1 MAAALPLL
9 PESAPFAPEHIE
21 ALNAVM
27 ARTSAEQRQW
37 LSGFLAGYH
46 AATAGAPLA
55 ATAPAATP
63 RARLPLTILYGTE
76 SGNAEGI
83 GADLKKAAAKQGF
96 AAKLVDM
103 AEASPADLADQ
114 ANLLV
119 VASTWG
125 EGDPPERAAEFYAA
139 LMAEDAPRF
148 EGVRFAVLALGDSS
162 YVNFCEVG
170 RRIDARLEA
179 LGGERI
185 APRIDCDLDY
195 EASAA
200 AWSGSALEEL
210 AERAGPEAA
219 AAVQGGDI
227 IHIDF
232 AAPPAAVHS
241 PTSLYSKAN
250 PFPAEITESINL
262 NGSRST
268 KQTIHLELS
277 LEGSGLAFAPGDSL
291 GIVPE
296 NDPGMVEA
304 VLRAARL
311 DRDRPLQAELTSG
324 FDITALSRQVIEGYA
339 AVNPDPRLSELLAG
353 DAWRAYLEGRQIV
366 DLLEDFPAELTPAQL
381 TGLLRKLP
389 PRLYSVASAHAASPD
404 EAHLLIGVVRY
415 QSQGRARHG
424 VASGFVAERL
434 RVGHRLE
441 VYVKPNKN
449 FRLPDDPDRPI
460 VMIGP
465 GTGVAPFRAFLQH
478 RQATGA
484 AGRNWLFFGDRNY
497 THDFLYQL
505 EWQEWLRDGVLSRL
519 DVAFSRDQPEKI
531 YVQQRLWEHRADLFA
546 WLEDGAHLY
555 VCGDEKAMAK
565 DVHATLEA
573 IVADRSGRS
582 LPDAAAYL
590 ADLKKQRRY
599 QRDVY

>member
-1 MAAALPLL
+1 MTMAAALPLL

-55 ATAPAATP
+55 ATAPAAAP
-63 RARLPLTILYGTE
+63 RARIPLTILYGTE

-96 AAKLVDM
+96 AAKLIDM

-125 EGDPPERAAEFYAA
+125 EGDPPERAAEFYGA
-139 LMAEDAPRF
+139 LMAENAPRF

-162 YVNFCEVG
+162 YVNFCEIG
-170 RRIDARLEA
+170 RRIDTRLEA

-185 APRIDCDLDY
+185 APRVDCDLDY
-195 EASAA
+195 EAPAA
-200 AWSGSALEEL
+200 AWSGSALEDL
-210 AERAGPEAA
+210 AKRAGPEAA
-219 AAVQGGDI
+219 AAVHGGDI
-227 IHIDF
+227 IHVDF
-232 AAPPAAVHS
+232 AAPPA
-241 PTSLYSKAN
+241 SLYSKAN

-268 KQTIHLELS
+268 KQTIHLEVS

-304 VLRAARL
+304 VLRAAHL
-311 DRDRPLQAELTSG
+311 EGDRPLQAELTSD
-324 FDITALSRQVIEGYA
+324 FDVTALSRQVIEGYA
-339 AVNPDPRLSELLAG
+339 AVNPDPRLGELLAG
-353 DAWRAYLEGRQIV
+353 DAWGVYLKGRQII

-389 PRLYSVASAHAASPD
+389 PRLYSVASALEASPD
-404 EAHLLIGVVRY
+404 EAHLLVGVVRY
-415 QSQGRARHG
+415 QSHGRARGG
-424 VASGFVAERL
+424 VGSGFVAERL
-434 RVGHRLE
+434 AVGDRLK

-449 FRLPDDPDRPI
+449 FRLPDDPDRPV

-465 GTGVAPFRAFLQH
+465 GTGVAPFRAFLQY

-484 AGRNWLFFGDRNY
+484 AGRSWLFFGDRNY

-531 YVQQRLWEHRADLFA
+531 YVQQRLWERRAELFA

-565 DVHATLEA
+565 DVHAMLAA
-573 IVADRSGRS
+573 IIADRSGRS
-582 LPDAAAYL
+582 PAAAEAYL

>member
-1 MAAALPLL
+1 MTVTAALPLL
-9 PESAPFAPEHIE
+9 PNSAPFAPEHIE

-46 AATAGAPLA
+46 AATGAHLA
-55 ATAPAATP
+55 APAAAP
-63 RARLPLTILYGTE
+63 RARIPLTILYGTE

-83 GADLKKAAAKQGF
+83 GADLKKAAGKQGF
-96 AAKLVDM
+96 GVKLLDM
-103 AEASPADLADQ
+103 AEVSPAEITGE

-119 VASTWG
+119 IASTWG

-139 LMAEDAPRF
+139 LFADDAPRF
-148 EGVRFAVLALGDSS
+148 DGLRFAVLALGDSS

-185 APRIDCDLDY
+185 APRVDCDLDY
-195 EASAA
+195 EEPAA

-210 AERAGPEAA
+210 AKRAEPDAGP
-219 AAVQGGDI
+219 AVQGGDI
-227 IHIDF
+227 IHVNF
-232 AAPPAAVHS
+232 AATAMAPL
-241 PTSLYSKAN
+241 LYSKAN

-277 LEGSGLAFAPGDSL
+277 LAGSGLSFAPGDSL
-291 GIVPE
+291 GIAPQ
-296 NDPGMVEA
+296 NDPEIVES

-311 DRDRPLQAELTSG
+311 DGDGALGTQLAGE
-324 FDITALSRQVIEGYA
+324 FDITALSRQVMEAYA
-339 AVNPDPRLSELLAG
+339 ALNPAPELRELMAG
-353 DAWRAYLEGRQIV
+353 DAWRGYLEGRQIV
-366 DLLEDFPAELTPAQL
+366 DLLEDFPAELAPAQL

-389 PRLYSVASAHAASPD
+389 PRLYSVASALEATPD

-415 QSQGRARHG
+415 ESHGRARSG
-424 VASGFVAERL
+424 VASSFVADRL
-434 RVGHRLE
+434 RVGQKLK

-460 VMIGP
+460 VMVGP
-465 GTGVAPFRAFLQH
+465 GTGIAPFRAFLQQ
-478 RQATGA
+478 RQATQA
-484 AGRNWLFFGDRNY
+484 AGRNWLFFGERNF

-505 EWQEWLRDGVLSRL
+505 EWQEWLKEGALTRL

-531 YVQQRLWEHRADLFA
+531 YVQHRMWERRAELFA
-546 WLEDGAHLY
+546 WLEDGAQLY

-565 DVHATLEA
+565 DVHATLAA
-573 IVADRSGRS
+573 IVADQSGRA
-582 LPDAAAYL
+582 PEAAETYL
-590 ADLKKQRRY
+590 IDLKKQRRY

>member
-1 MAAALPLL
+1 MTMTAALPLL
-9 PESAPFAPEHIE
+9 PDSAPFAPEHIE

-27 ARTSAEQRQW
+27 ARTNAEQRQW

-46 AATAGAPLA
+46 AATGGAHVA
-55 ATAPAATP
+55 APAAAL
-63 RARLPLTILYGTE
+63 RARIPLTILYGTE
-76 SGNAEGI
+76 SGNAEGV
-83 GADLKKAAAKQGF
+83 GADLKKAAGKQGF
-96 AAKLVDM
+96 AAKLFEM
-103 AEASPADLADQ
+103 AEVSPADVADQ
-114 ANLLV
+114 SNLLV

-148 EGVRFAVLALGDSS
+148 DGVRFAVLALGDSS

-185 APRIDCDLDY
+185 APRVDCDLDY
-195 EASAA
+195 EAPAA

-210 AERAGPEAA
+210 ARRAEPDGGP
-219 AAVQGGDI
+219 AVQGGDI
-227 IHIDF
+227 IHVDF
-232 AAPPAAVHS
+232 AAPAAA
-241 PTSLYSKAN
+241 PLYSKAN
-250 PFPAEITESINL
+250 PFSAEITESIDL
-262 NGSRST
+262 NSSRST
-268 KQTIHLELS
+268 KQTIHLEVS
-277 LEGSGLAFAPGDSL
+277 LEGSGLTFEPGDSL

-296 NDPGMVEA
+296 NDPEMVEA
-304 VLRAARL
+304 VLRAAGV
-311 DRDRPLQAELTSG
+311 DRDASVRSQLVSEFDLTV
-324 FDITALSRQVIEGYA
+324 LSRQVIEGYA
-339 AVNPDPRLSELLAG
+339 ALNPDPRVRDLLANE
-353 DAWRAYLEGRQIV
+353 AWRGYVDGRQLI
-366 DLLEDFPAELTPAQL
+366 DLLEDFPTELTPAQL

-389 PRLYSVASAHAASPD
+389 PRLYSVASALEASPD
-404 EAHLLIGVVRY
+404 EAHLLVGVVRY
-415 QSQGRARHG
+415 QSHGRARNG
-424 VASGFVAERL
+424 VASSFVADQL
-434 RVGHRLE
+434 RVGQKLE

-465 GTGVAPFRAFLQH
+465 GTGVAPFRAFLQQ

-484 AGRNWLFFGDRNY
+484 AGRNWLFFGDRNF

-505 EWQEWLRDGVLSRL
+505 EWQDWLKDGVLTRL

-531 YVQQRLWEHRADLFA
+531 YVQERIWERRAELFA

-565 DVHATLEA
+565 DVHATLTA
-573 IVADRSGRS
+573 IVADQSGRS
-582 LPDAAAYL
+582 PEAAEAYL
-590 ADLKKQRRY
+590 THLKKQRRY

>member
-1 MAAALPLL
+1 MTMTAALPLL

-27 ARTSAEQRQW
+27 ARTNAEQRQW

-46 AATAGAPLA
+46 AATAGAHVA
-55 ATAPAATP
+55 APAAPP
-63 RARLPLTILYGTE
+63 RARIPLTILYATE
-76 SGNAEGI
+76 SGNAEGL

-96 AAKLVDM
+96 AARLLDM
-103 AEASPADLADQ
+103 AEVTPGDLADQ
-114 ANLLV
+114 SNLLV

-139 LMAEDAPRF
+139 LMAADAPRF

-185 APRIDCDLDY
+185 APRVDCDLDY
-195 EASAA
+195 EAPAA
-200 AWSGSALEEL
+200 AWSGTALEEL
-210 AERAGPEAA
+210 AKRAEPDAGPPL
-219 AAVQGGDI
+219 QGGDI
-227 IHIDF
+227 IHVDF
-232 AAPPAAVHS
+232 AAAPAA
-241 PTSLYSKAN
+241 SLYSKAN

-277 LEGSGLAFAPGDSL
+277 LEGSGLTFEPGDSL
-291 GIVPE
+291 GIMPE
-296 NDPGMVEA
+296 NDPAMVET

-311 DRDRPLQAELTSG
+311 EGDGGLRTQLASE
-324 FDITALSRQVIEGYA
+324 FDITVLSRQVVEAYA
-339 AVNPDPRLSELLAG
+339 ALNPEPRLRELLAS
-353 DAWRAYLEGRQIV
+353 DAWRAYIEGRQIL

-381 TGLLRKLP
+381 TSLLRKLP
-389 PRLYSVASAHAASPD
+389 ARLYSVASALESNPG
-404 EAHLLIGVVRY
+404 EAHLLVGVVRY
-415 QSQGRARHG
+415 ESHGRARSG
-424 VASGFVAERL
+424 VASSFVANRL
-434 RVGHRLE
+434 RVGQKLE

-465 GTGVAPFRAFLQH
+465 GTGVAPFRAFLQQ

-484 AGRNWLFFGDRNY
+484 GGRNWLFFGDRNF

-505 EWQEWLRDGVLSRL
+505 EWQEWLKDGVLTRL

-531 YVQQRLWEHRADLFA
+531 YVQQRMWERRAELFA

-555 VCGDEKAMAK
+555 VCGDEKAMGK
-565 DVHATLEA
+565 DVHTTLA
-573 IVADRSGRS
+573 ALVADQSGRS
-582 LPDAAAYL
+582 ATDAEAYL
-590 ADLKKQRRY
+590 TDLKKQRRY

>member
-1 MAAALPLL
+1 MTMTAALPLL
-9 PESAPFAPEHIE
+9 PDSAPFAPEHIE

-27 ARTSAEQRQW
+27 ARTNAEQRQW

-46 AATAGAPLA
+46 AATGGAHLE
-55 ATAPAATP
+55 APAAAP
-63 RARLPLTILYGTE
+63 RARIPLTILFATE
-76 SGNAEGI
+76 SGNAEGV

-96 AAKLVDM
+96 AATLLDM
-103 AEASPADLADQ
+103 AEVSPADVADA

-125 EGDPPERAAEFYAA
+125 EGDPPERAAAFYNAI
-139 LMAEDAPRF
+139 MADDAPRF
-148 EGVRFAVLALGDSS
+148 DGVRFAVLALGDSS
-162 YVNFCEVG
+162 YVNFCAVG
-170 RRIDARLEA
+170 RRMDARFEA

-185 APRIDCDLDY
+185 AARVECDLDY
-195 EASAA
+195 EARAA

-210 AERAGPEAA
+210 AKRAEPELAT
-219 AAVQGGDI
+219 AVRGGDI
-227 IHIDF
+227 IHVDF
-232 AAPPAAVHS
+232 AAPA
-241 PTSLYSKAN
+241 TSLYSKAN
-250 PFPAEITESINL
+250 PFLAEITESINL

-277 LEGSGLAFAPGDSL
+277 LAGSGLSFEPGDSL

-296 NDPGMVEA
+296 NEPAMVEA
-304 VLRAARL
+304 VLRAAGLAGDGALRARL
-311 DRDRPLQAELTSG
+311 ATE
-324 FDITALSRQVIEGYA
+324 FDITVLSRQVIEAYA
-339 AVNPDPRLSELLAG
+339 ALNPDPRLRDLVAG

-366 DLLEDFPAELTPAQL
+366 DLLEDFPTDLTPAQL

-389 PRLYSVASAHAASPD
+389 PRLYSVASALAASPD
-404 EAHLLIGVVRY
+404 EAHLLVGVVRY
-415 QSQGRARHG
+415 QSHGRARSG
-424 VASGFVAERL
+424 VASGFVADRL
-434 RVGHRLE
+434 GVGHKLK

-449 FRLPDDPDRPI
+449 FRLPDDPDRPV
-460 VMIGP
+460 VMVGP

-484 AGRNWLFFGDRNY
+484 AGRNWLFFGARNF

-505 EWQEWLRDGVLSRL
+505 EWQDWLKEGVLTRL

-531 YVQQRLWEHRADLFA
+531 YVQQRIWERRAELFA

-565 DVHATLEA
+565 DVHATLTA
-573 IVADRSGRS
+573 VVADRSGRS
-582 LPDAAAYL
+582 REAAEAYL

>member
-9 PESAPFAPEHIE
+9 PESAPFAPEHIV

-46 AATAGAPLA
+46 AATGGAHVA
-55 ATAPAATP
+55 APAAAP
-63 RARLPLTILYGTE
+63 RARIPLTILYGTE

-83 GADLKKAAAKQGF
+83 GADLKKTAAKQGF
-96 AAKLVDM
+96 AASLLDM
-103 AEASPADLADQ
+103 AEVSPAELPDH

-125 EGDPPERAAEFYAA
+125 EGDPPERAAGFYAA
-139 LMAEDAPRF
+139 LMAEDAPRL

-195 EASAA
+195 EAPAA
-200 AWSGSALEEL
+200 AWSGSALEAL
-210 AERAGPEAA
+210 ARRAEPDAGP
-219 AAVQGGDI
+219 AVQGGDI
-227 IHIDF
+227 IHVDF
-232 AAPPAAVHS
+232 AAP
-241 PTSLYSKAN
+241 PTSLYSKAK
-250 PFPAEITESINL
+250 PFAAEITESINL

-268 KQTIHLELS
+268 KQTIHLEVS
-277 LEGSGLAFAPGDSL
+277 LAGSGLAFAPGDSI

-304 VLRAARL
+304 MLRAAGRAGDGSL
-311 DRDRPLQAELTSG
+311 RDQLARD
-324 FDITALSRQVIEGYA
+324 FDITVLSRQVIEAYA
-339 AVNPDPRLSELLAG
+339 ALNPDPRLRDLLAG

-366 DLLEDFPAELTPAQL
+366 DLLEEFPAELTPAQL

-389 PRLYSVASAHAASPD
+389 PRLYSVASALEASPG
-404 EAHLLIGVVRY
+404 EAHLLVGVVRY
-415 QSQGRARHG
+415 RSHGRARRG
-424 VASGFVAERL
+424 VASGLVAERL
-434 RVGHRLE
+434 RVGDRLE
-441 VYVKPNKN
+441 VYVKPNEN

-484 AGRNWLFFGDRNY
+484 AGRTWLFFGDRNF

-505 EWQEWLRDGVLSRL
+505 EWQEWLKQGMLSRL

-531 YVQQRLWEHRADLFA
+531 YVQQRLWEHRAALFA
-546 WLEDGAHLY
+546 WLEEGAHLY
-555 VCGDEKAMAK
+555 VCGDEQAMAK
-565 DVHATLEA
+565 DVHATLAA
-573 IVADRSGRS
+573 IVADQSGRA
-582 LPDAAAYL
+582 PADAEAYL
-590 ADLKKQRRY
+590 TELKKERRY

>member
-1 MAAALPLL
+1 MTAALPLL
-9 PESAPFAPEHIE
+9 PEHAPFTPEHIE

-46 AATAGAPLA
+46 AATASAPLA
-55 ATAPAATP
+55 VPAPAAAP
-63 RARLPLTILYGTE
+63 RARIPLTILYATE
-76 SGNAEGI
+76 SGNAEGV

-103 AEASPADLADQ
+103 AEVTPAAIAGD

-125 EGDPPERAAEFYAA
+125 EGDPPERAASFHAA

-170 RRIDARLEA
+170 RQIDARLEA

-185 APRIDCDLDY
+185 APRVECDLDY
-195 EASAA
+195 EDRAA
-200 AWSGSALEEL
+200 AWSGNALEEL
-210 AERAGPEAA
+210 ARRAEPASEAI
-219 AAVQGGDI
+219 VRGGDI
-227 IHIDF
+227 IHVDF
-232 AAPPAAVHS
+232 HAPAAS
-241 PTSLYSKAN
+241 PYSKAN
-250 PFPAEITESINL
+250 PFAAEITESIDL

-268 KQTIHLELS
+268 KQTIHLEVS
-277 LEGSGLAFAPGDSL
+277 LAGSGITYQAGDSL
-291 GIVPE
+291 GIVAQ
-296 NDPGMVEA
+296 NDPAMVEA

-311 DRDRPLQAELTSG
+311 EGDAALCAKLTG
-324 FDITALSRQVIEGYA
+324 DLDITVLSRQVMEAYA
-339 AVNPDPRLSELLAG
+339 ALNPDPRLRELLAG
-353 DAWRAYLEGRQIV
+353 DDWRTYLEGRQIV

-381 TGLLRKLP
+381 AGLLRKLP
-389 PRLYSVASAHAASPD
+389 PRLYSAASSLAAEP
-404 EAHLLIGVVRY
+404 EAVHLLVGVVRY
-415 QSQGRARHG
+415 QSHGRERQG
-424 VASGFVAERL
+424 VASGFVADRL
-434 RVGHRLE
+434 HAGARLGI
-441 VYVKPNKN
+441 YVKPNKN
-449 FRLPDDPDRPI
+449 FRLPDDPGRPI

-484 AGRNWLFFGDRNY
+484 TGRSWLFFGDRNF

-505 EWQEWLRDGVLSRL
+505 EWQEWLKDGALTRL
-519 DVAFSRDQPEKI
+519 DVAFSRDQPEKV
-531 YVQQRLWEHRADLFA
+531 YVQHRMWERRAELFA

-565 DVHATLEA
+565 DVHTTLAA
-573 IVADRSGRS
+573 IVADRSGGS
-582 LPDAAAYL
+582 LEAAEAYL
-590 ADLKKQRRY
+590 TDLKRERRY

>member
-1 MAAALPLL
+1 MTAALPLL
-9 PESAPFAPEHIE
+9 PDTAPFAPEHIE

-27 ARTSAEQRQW
+27 ARTNAEQRQW

-46 AATAGAPLA
+46 AATAGAQIA
-55 ATAPAATP
+55 APAASP
-63 RARLPLTILYGTE
+63 RARIPLTILYATE
-76 SGNAEGI
+76 SGNAEGV
-83 GADLKKAAAKQGF
+83 GADLKKSAAKQGF
-96 AAKLVDM
+96 AAKLLDM
-103 AEASPADLADQ
+103 AEVSPADLADE

-125 EGDPPERAAEFYAA
+125 EGDPPERAAEFYGA
-139 LMAEDAPRF
+139 LMAEDAPRLD
-148 EGVRFAVLALGDSS
+148 GVRFAVLALGDSS

-170 RRIDARLEA
+170 LRIDARLEA
-179 LGGERI
+179 LGAERI
-185 APRIDCDLDY
+185 APRVDCDLDY
-195 EASAA
+195 EGPAAS
-200 AWSGSALEEL
+200 WSQSALEEL
-210 AERAGPEAA
+210 AKRAEPDAGSAA
-219 AAVQGGDI
+219 RGGDI
-227 IHIDF
+227 IHVDF
-232 AAPPAAVHS
+232 AAPSA
-241 PTSLYSKAN
+241 SLHSKAN

-262 NGSRST
+262 NGSRSSKET
-268 KQTIHLELS
+268 FHLELS

-296 NDPGMVEA
+296 NDPAMVDA
-304 VLRAARL
+304 LLRAAGLGGDGALRHQL
-311 DRDRPLQAELTSG
+311 ASE
-324 FDITALSRQVIEGYA
+324 FDITVLSRQVIEAYA
-339 AVNPDPRLSELLAG
+339 ALNPDPRLPELLAG
-353 DAWRAYLEGRQIV
+353 DAWRAYLEGRQIL
-366 DLLEDFPAELTPAQL
+366 DLLEDFPAQLSPAQL

-389 PRLYSVASAHAASPD
+389 PRLYSVASALEANPG
-404 EAHLLIGVVRY
+404 EAHLLVGVVRY
-415 QSQGRARHG
+415 QSHGRARSG

-434 RVGHRLE
+434 QVGDRLK

-465 GTGVAPFRAFLQH
+465 GTGVAPFRAFLQS

-484 AGRNWLFFGDRNY
+484 AGRNWLFFGDRNF

-505 EWQEWLRDGVLSRL
+505 EWQEWMKEGVLSRL

-531 YVQQRLWEHRADLFA
+531 YVQQRLWERRAELFA
-546 WLEDGAHLY
+546 WLEEGAHLY

-565 DVHATLEA
+565 DVHAMLAA

-582 LPDAAAYL
+582 PAAAETYL
-590 ADLKKQRRY
+590 AELKKERRY

>member
-1 MAAALPLL
+1 MTMTAALPLL
-9 PESAPFAPEHIE
+9 PDSAPFAPEHIE

-27 ARTSAEQRQW
+27 ARTNAEQRQW

-46 AATAGAPLA
+46 AATGGAHVA
-55 ATAPAATP
+55 APAAAP
-63 RARLPLTILYGTE
+63 RARIPLTILYGTE
-76 SGNAEGI
+76 SGNAEGV

-96 AAKLVDM
+96 AARLFDM
-103 AEASPADLADQ
+103 AEVSPADLVDQ
-114 ANLLV
+114 VNLLV

-148 EGVRFAVLALGDSS
+148 DGVRFAVLALGDSS

-185 APRIDCDLDY
+185 APRVDCDLDY
-195 EASAA
+195 EAPAA

-210 AERAGPEAA
+210 ARRAEPDGGP
-219 AAVQGGDI
+219 AVQGGDI
-227 IHIDF
+227 IHVDF
-232 AAPPAAVHS
+232 AAPAAA
-241 PTSLYSKAN
+241 PLYSKAN
-250 PFPAEITESINL
+250 PFSAEITESIDL
-262 NGSRST
+262 NSSRST
-268 KQTIHLELS
+268 KQTIHLEVS
-277 LEGSGLAFAPGDSL
+277 LEGSGLTFEPGDSL

-296 NDPGMVEA
+296 NDPEMVEA

-311 DRDRPLQAELTSG
+311 EGDGDLRTQLANDL
-324 FDITALSRQVIEGYA
+324 DITVVSRQVIEAYA
-339 AVNPDPRLSELLAG
+339 ALNPDPRLRDLLAN
-353 DAWRAYLEGRQIV
+353 DAWRAYLDGRQIV
-366 DLLEDFPAELTPAQL
+366 DLLEDYPVELAPVQL
-381 TGLLRKLP
+381 TGILRKLP
-389 PRLYSVASAHAASPD
+389 PRLYSVASALEASPG
-404 EAHLLIGVVRY
+404 EAHLLVGVVRY
-415 QSQGRARHG
+415 QSHGRARNG
-424 VASGFVAERL
+424 VASGFIADRL
-434 RVGHRLE
+434 RVGQKLE

-465 GTGVAPFRAFLQH
+465 GTGVAPFRAFLQQ
-478 RQATGA
+478 RQAVAA
-484 AGRNWLFFGDRNY
+484 AGRNWLFFGDRNF

-505 EWQEWLRDGVLSRL
+505 EWQDWLKDGVLTRL

-531 YVQQRLWEHRADLFA
+531 YVQERIWERRAELFA

-565 DVHATLEA
+565 DVHATLTA
-573 IVADRSGRS
+573 IIADQSGRS
-582 LPDAAAYL
+582 PDAAEAYL
-590 ADLKKQRRY
+590 TDLKKQRRY

>member
-1 MAAALPLL
+1 MTMTAALPLL
-9 PESAPFAPEHIE
+9 PDTAPFAPEHIE

-27 ARTSAEQRQW
+27 ARTNAEQRQW

-46 AATAGAPLA
+46 AATGGAHVA
-55 ATAPAATP
+55 APAAAP
-63 RARLPLTILYGTE
+63 HARIPLTILYGTE
-76 SGNAEGI
+76 SGNAEGV
-83 GADLKKAAAKQGF
+83 GADLKKAAGRQGF
-96 AAKLVDM
+96 AAKLLDM
-103 AEASPADLADQ
+103 AEVTPSDLTDQ
-114 ANLLV
+114 SNLLV

-148 EGVRFAVLALGDSS
+148 DGVRFAVLALGDSS

-170 RRIDARLEA
+170 RHIDARLEA

-185 APRIDCDLDY
+185 APRVDCDLDY
-195 EASAA
+195 EAPAA
-200 AWSGSALEEL
+200 AWSDSALEKL
-210 AERAGPEAA
+210 ARRAEPETG

-227 IHIDF
+227 IHVDF
-232 AAPPAAVHS
+232 AAPAAA
-241 PTSLYSKAN
+241 PLYSKAN
-250 PFPAEITESINL
+250 PFPAEIAESINL
-262 NGSRST
+262 NSSRST

-277 LEGSGLAFAPGDSL
+277 LEGSGLTFEPGDSL

-296 NDPGMVEA
+296 NDPEMVEA
-304 VLRAARL
+304 VLRAAGV
-311 DRDRPLQAELTSG
+311 DRDASVRSQLVSE
-324 FDITALSRQVIEGYA
+324 FDITVLSRQVIEGYA
-339 AVNPDPRLSELLAG
+339 ALNPDPRLRELLANE
-353 DAWRAYLEGRQIV
+353 AWRGYVDGRQLI
-366 DLLEDFPAELTPAQL
+366 DLLEDFPTELTPAQL

-389 PRLYSVASAHAASPD
+389 PRLYSVASALEASPD
-404 EAHLLIGVVRY
+404 EAHLLVGVVRY
-415 QSQGRARHG
+415 QSHGRARNG
-424 VASGFVAERL
+424 VASSFVADQL
-434 RVGHRLE
+434 RVGQKLE

-465 GTGVAPFRAFLQH
+465 GTGVAPFRAFLQQ

-484 AGRNWLFFGDRNY
+484 AGRNWLFFGDRNF

-505 EWQEWLRDGVLSRL
+505 EWQDWLKDGVLTRL

-531 YVQQRLWEHRADLFA
+531 YVQQRMWERGAELFA

-565 DVHATLEA
+565 DVHATLTA
-573 IVADRSGRS
+573 IVADQSGRS
-582 LPDAAAYL
+582 PEAAEAYL
-590 ADLKKQRRY
+590 TDLKKQRRY

>member
-1 MAAALPLL
+1 MTAALPLL
-9 PESAPFAPEHIE
+9 PEHAPFAPEHIE

-46 AATAGAPLA
+46 AATGAHVA
-55 ATAPAATP
+55 APAAAP
-63 RARLPLTILYGTE
+63 RARIPLTILFATE
-76 SGNAEGI
+76 SGNAEGV
-83 GADLKKAAAKQGF
+83 GADLKKAASKQGF
-96 AAKLVDM
+96 AARLLDM
-103 AEASPADLADQ
+103 AEVTPADLADQ

-125 EGDPPERAAEFYAA
+125 EGDPPERAAAFYAA
-139 LMAEDAPRF
+139 LMADDAPRF
-148 EGVRFAVLALGDSS
+148 DGVRFAVLALGDSS

-170 RRIDARLEA
+170 RRIDARLEV

-185 APRIDCDLDY
+185 AARLDCDLDY
-195 EASAA
+195 EAPAA
-200 AWSGSALEEL
+200 AWTGSALEEL
-210 AERAGPEAA
+210 ARRAEPDTGPT
-219 AAVQGGDI
+219 VQGGDI
-227 IHIDF
+227 IHVDF
-232 AAPPAAVHS
+232 AAPAVS
-241 PTSLYSKAN
+241 PWSKAH
-250 PFPAEITESINL
+250 PFAAEITESINL

-268 KQTIHLELS
+268 KQTIHLEVS
-277 LEGSGLAFAPGDSL
+277 LAGSGLTFEPGDSL

-296 NDPGMVEA
+296 NDPAMVEA

-311 DRDRPLQAELTSG
+311 DGDAALRSRLATEL
-324 FDITALSRQVIEGYA
+324 DITVLSRQVMDAYA
-339 AVNPDPRLSELLAG
+339 GINPDPRLRDMLSG
-353 DAWRAYLEGRQIV
+353 DAWRPYLEGRQIV
-366 DLLEDFPAELTPAQL
+366 DLLEDFPAGLTSAQL

-389 PRLYSVASAHAASPD
+389 PRLYSVASSLEATPD
-404 EAHLLIGVVRY
+404 EAHLLVGVVRY
-415 QSQGRARHG
+415 ESHGRARSG

-434 RVGHRLE
+434 RVGDKLK
-441 VYVKPNKN
+441 VYLKPNKN

-465 GTGVAPFRAFLQH
+465 GTGVAPFRAFLQQ
-478 RQATGA
+478 RQAAGA
-484 AGRNWLFFGDRNY
+484 PGRNWLFFGDRNF

-505 EWQEWLRDGVLSRL
+505 EWQEWLKDGALSRL

-531 YVQQRLWEHRADLFA
+531 YVQQRLWERRAELFA

-565 DVHATLEA
+565 DVHAALA
-573 IVADRSGRS
+573 ALVADRSGRS
-582 LPDAAAYL
+582 PDDAEAYL

>member
-1 MAAALPLL
+1 MTAALL

-27 ARTSAEQRQW
+27 ARTSAAQRQW

-55 ATAPAATP
+55 APAAAP
-63 RARLPLTILYGTE
+63 RTRIPLTILYGTE
-76 SGNAEGI
+76 SGNAEGV

-96 AAKLVDM
+96 APRLVDM
-103 AEASPADLADQ
+103 AEIGAAELTDQ

-148 EGVRFAVLALGDSS
+148 DGVRFAVLALGDSS

-185 APRIDCDLDY
+185 APRVDCDLDY
-195 EASAA
+195 EAPASA
-200 AWSGSALEEL
+200 WTGTALEEL
-210 AERAGPEAA
+210 AKRAEPEPA
-219 AAVQGGDI
+219 AAVRGGDI
-227 IHIDF
+227 IHVDF
-232 AAPPAAVHS
+232 HAPAVTS
-241 PTSLYSKAN
+241 PYSKAN
-250 PFPAEITESINL
+250 PFAAEIIESINL

-277 LEGSGLAFAPGDSL
+277 LEGSGLLFEPGDSL
-291 GIVPE
+291 GITPQ
-296 NDPGMVEA
+296 NDPEMVEA
-304 VLRAARL
+304 VLRAVGL
-311 DRDRPLQAELTSG
+311 DGDHALRDRLANEL
-324 FDITALSRQVIEGYA
+324 DITVLSRQVIEAYA
-339 AVNPDPRLSELLAG
+339 ALDPDAKMRDLLTG
-353 DAWRAYLEGRQIV
+353 NAWRAYIKGRQIV

-389 PRLYSVASAHAASPD
+389 PRLYSVASALAANRD
-404 EAHLLIGVVRY
+404 EADLLVGVVRY
-415 QSQGRARHG
+415 QNHGRARSG

-434 RVGHRLE
+434 RVGDKLK

-449 FRLPDDPDRPI
+449 FRLPDDPERPV

-465 GTGVAPFRAFLQH
+465 GTGVAPFRAFLQQ

-484 AGRNWLFFGDRNY
+484 AGRSWLFFGDRNF

-505 EWQEWLRDGVLSRL
+505 EWQEWLKDGVLSRL

-531 YVQQRLWEHRADLFA
+531 YVQHRMWQRRADLFA

-565 DVHATLEA
+565 DVHATLVA
-573 IVADRSGRS
+573 IVADQSGRS
-582 LPDAAAYL
+582 PAAAEAYL

>member
-1 MAAALPLL
+1 MTAALPLL
-9 PESAPFAPEHIE
+9 PDTAPFAPEHIE

-27 ARTSAEQRQW
+27 ARTNAEQRQW

-46 AATAGAPLA
+46 VATAGAHVA
-55 ATAPAATP
+55 APAALP
-63 RARLPLTILYGTE
+63 RPRIPLTILYGTE
-76 SGNAEGI
+76 SGNAEGV

-103 AEASPADLADQ
+103 AEVSPADLADE

-125 EGDPPERAAEFYAA
+125 EGDPPERAAEFYGA
-139 LMAEDAPRF
+139 LMADDAPRF

-162 YVNFCEVG
+162 YVNFCEAG

-185 APRIDCDLDY
+185 APRVDCDLDY
-195 EASAA
+195 EGAA
-200 AWSGSALEEL
+200 AVWSESALEEL
-210 AERAGPEAA
+210 ARRAEPEPGP
-219 AAVQGGDI
+219 AVRSGDI
-227 IHIDF
+227 IHVDF
-232 AAPPAAVHS
+232 AAAPA
-241 PTSLYSKAN
+241 SLHSKAN

-268 KQTIHLELS
+268 KETVHLELS

-296 NDPGMVEA
+296 NDPAMVDA
-304 VLRAARL
+304 VLRAAAL
-311 DRDRPLQAELTSG
+311 GSDRALRDQLASD
-324 FDITALSRQVIEGYA
+324 FDITVLSRQVIEAYA
-339 AVNPDPRLSELLAG
+339 ALNPDPRLPELLAN
-353 DAWRAYLEGRQIV
+353 DAWRGYIEGRQIL
-366 DLLEDFPAELTPAQL
+366 DLLEDFPAQLSGAHLTDM
-381 TGLLRKLP
+381 LRKLP
-389 PRLYSVASAHAASPD
+389 PRLYSVASALEANPD
-404 EAHLLIGVVRY
+404 EAHLLVGVVRY
-415 QSQGRARHG
+415 ESHGRARSG

-434 RVGHRLE
+434 QVGDRLK

-465 GTGVAPFRAFLQH
+465 GTGVAPFRAFLQY

-484 AGRNWLFFGDRNY
+484 TGRNWLFFGDRNF

-505 EWQEWLRDGVLSRL
+505 EWQEWLKEGVLSRL

-531 YVQQRLWEHRADLFA
+531 YVQQRLWERRAELFA

-565 DVHATLEA
+565 DVHAMLAA

-582 LPDAAAYL
+582 PAAAEAYL
-590 ADLKKQRRY
+590 TELKKARRY